1 MMTSILHI
9 PYITVMLLVNY
20 IYAGSNDYVNNFLQ
34 PFMADGQQYTHDE
47 FIELLISTLDQQL
60 KVNENVTFQEL
71 N

>member
-1 MMTSILHI
+1 
-9 PYITVMLLVNY
+9 MLLVNY